1 MASWVLL
8 GIGCLALLLA
18 ANVLWPVRRFGGPA
32 VVSFFAGW
40 LAGELA
46 LYAAGATLAAAGV
59 LAALGAYATDVGRAG
74 IALALVAVAL
84 FVAGHVRA
92 ARAHHAVTQA
102 LADLEDPARV
112 TLPPRP
118 VVSRRH
124 LAFHAYGDVTLRL
137 DVHASRDHAGPR
149 PVLLYVHGGAWMLGH
164 RERQGLPLMKHMAA
178 RGWVCVSVDYRLSPR
193 ATFPDHLVDVKR
205 AIVWVRDHAADLD
218 ADPSFLAIAGNS
230 AGAHLASLAALT
242 ANRRTYQPGFEDR
255 DTGVDACA
263 GFDGIYDFTDRWG
276 HFPHPGMRRL
286 LERHVMKARVA
297 DAPDAFAAASPVDQV
312 HAGAPPFL
320 LVHGTHDSLAPTGE
334 SRRLLAALRTTPR
347 SAAFYVEVPGAQH
360 AFEVFPS
367 TRTRHVVRGTAR
379 FLHWARERARLRDL
393 QANRED
399 TPARSSAPR
408 VATRSARA

>member
-1 MASWVLL
+1 MTSWALL
-8 GIGCLALLLA
+8 GVGGVALLLA
-18 ANVLWPVRRFGGPA
+18 ANVLWPVRRFGGPS

-59 LAALGAYATDVGRAG
+59 LAALGAYATDVGRSG
-74 IALALVAVAL
+74 SALALVAVAL

-92 ARAHHAVTQA
+92 ARAHHAVTRA

-124 LAFHAYGDVTLRL
+124 VAFHTHGDVTLRL
-137 DVHASRDHAGPR
+137 DVHSSREHAGPR
-149 PVLLYVHGGAWMLGH
+149 PVLLYVHGGAWMIGH

-205 AIVWVRDHAADLD
+205 AIVWVRDHAGELD
-218 ADPSFLAIAGNS
+218 ADLSFLAIAGNS

-242 ANRRTYQPGFEDR
+242 ANRPAYQPAFEDR
-255 DTGVDACA
+255 DTSVDACV
-263 GFDGIYDFTDRWG
+263 GFYGIYDFTDRFG
-276 HFPHPGMRRL
+276 HWPHPGMRHL
-286 LERHVMKARVA
+286 LERHVMKARLA
-297 DAPDAFAAASPVDQV
+297 DARDAFAAASPVDQV

-320 LVHGTHDSLAPTGE
+320 LVHGTHDSLAPVDE
-334 SRRLLAALRTTPR
+334 SRRLFAALKATSRAP
-347 SAAFYVEVPGAQH
+347 AFYVEVPGAQH

-379 FLHWARERARLRDL
+379 FLHGALERARLRDL

-399 TPARSSAPR
+399 TPARSSSPPA
-408 VATRSARA
+408 ATRSARA